1 MSGWLLILALL
12 LLGGV
17 LSTLGDRLGSKVG
30 KARLSL
36 LGMRP
41 RRTAVVITVLTGS
54 LISAISLGLMLLVSD
69 RLRTGLFEL
78 DQLERRLRDGREA
91 LVRSR
96 GELVTAERGREQAR
110 RQLAT
115 VEAQATALRKE
126 LAPLQQQRRQ
136 LEQERDRLS
145 REIGAK
151 DADIRRN
158 RDELAK
164 LNARISA
171 GAKELEQLETNLI
184 ALRRGDV
191 VISSGQPLEI
201 AKVRIERPDQA
212 KAVIEA
218 LLRQTNTNVYQRV
231 LPGQPPNRQI
241 LLVPRSDITKLEG
254 ILSKP
259 GDWVVSLLSAANVLK
274 GERQVVAFPDVRR
287 NKLVVKAGEQLA
299 STVLEGDERSIEQVE
314 AAAHLLEAAFIP
326 FQHGGRQLLT
336 GLHHELVAAH
346 IGEGHHLPLTLEHV
360 GGGDQAH
367 HPVARFA
374 EDAFEFGD
382 VAARH
387 QQDLA
392 VGGLPGQHPLIH
404 VGVGLAQQGLDH
416 NLGLVGALD
425 AHLGDLQGLS
435 TADHHVAPS

>member
-78 DQLERRLRDGREA
+78 DQLERRLREGRDA
-91 LVRSR
+91 LERSQSD
-96 GELVTAERGREQAR
+96 LNAAERGRQQAR
-110 RQLAT
+110 SQLSM
-115 VEAQATALRKE
+115 VERQATSLRKE
-126 LAPLQQQRRQ
+126 LAPLLQQRRQ
-136 LEQERDRLS
+136 LEQERDQLS

-158 RDELAK
+158 REELSK
-164 LNARISA
+164 LNTRISA
-171 GAKELEQLETNLI
+171 SAKELQQLETNLI

-201 AKVRIERPDQA
+201 AKVRIQSPDQVQV
-212 KAVIEA
+212 VIEA
-218 LLRQTNTNVYQRV
+218 LLRQTNSNVFQRV

-254 ILSKP
+254 ILSKR
-259 GDWVVSLLSAANVLK
+259 GDWVVSLISAANVLK

-287 NKLVVKAGEQLA
+287 NKQVVRAGEQLA
-299 STVLEGDERSIEQVE
+299 TTVLEGDERSPEQVRSRINLLLASAYNTVQRAGSLASGLQFD
-314 AAAHLLEAAFIP
+314 AASVN
-326 FQHGGRQLLT
+326 QLSASLT
-336 GLHHELVAAH
+336 SRPAGQVVQLQAISLRNSDLV
-346 IGEGHHLPLTLEHV
+346 
-360 GGGDQAH
+360 D
-367 HPVARFA
+367 PVA
-374 EDAFEFGD
+374 
-382 VAARH
+382 V
-387 QQDLA
+387 DLR
-392 VGGLPGQHPLIH
+392 VM
-404 VGVGLAQQGLDH
+404 
-416 NLGLVGALD
+416 
-425 AHLGDLQGLS
+425 
-435 TADHHVAPS
+435 TR